1 MAPKQKITKEM
12 ILEAA
17 FNITK
22 ENGFESVNARSL
34 ATKIGCSTQPIF
46 SRYASMI
53 DLKKDFH
60 VYVGNYFNEYAFSKM
75 QGDNAIRELGLAY
88 INFGKNNSN
97 LFKLLFMSELMGLN
111 EFSDMFG
118 DEDNVEVAR
127 VLSEN
132 IGISLEVAKNLYM
145 KIWIFNHGIA
155 VMAATKSI
163 NLQDGEA
170 EKMMDDAYEAFVLQA
185 KINQGEK

>member
-17 FNITK
+17 FSITQ
-22 ENGFESVNARSL
+22 EFGFESVNARSL

-46 SRYASMI
+46 SRYATMT

-60 VYVGNYFNEYAFSKM
+60 GYVGNYFNEYAFSKM
-75 QGDNAIRELGLAY
+75 QGDNSIRELGLAY
-88 INFGKNNSN
+88 VNFGKNNSN

-118 DEDNVEVAR
+118 DEDNLEVAR
-127 VLSEN
+127 ILSEN

-155 VMAATKSI
+155 AMAATKSI

-170 EKMMDDAYEAFVLQA
+170 EKMMDDAYVAFVSQA
-185 KINQGEK
+185 KLNQEGK

>member
-17 FNITK
+17 FELTK
-22 ENGFESVNARSL
+22 EYGFESVNARSL

-46 SRYASMI
+46 SRYATMT

-60 VYVGNYFNEYAFSKM
+60 GYVGNYFNEYAFSKM
-75 QGDNAIRELGLAY
+75 QGDNSIRELGLAY
-88 INFGKNNSN
+88 INFGKNESN

-118 DEDNVEVAR
+118 DEDNLEVAR

-145 KIWIFNHGIA
+145 EIWIFNHGIA
-155 VMAATKSI
+155 AMAATKSI

-170 EKMMDDAYEAFVLQA
+170 EKMMDDAYLAFVSQA
-185 KINQGEK
+185 KINQEGK